1 MRVRRALLTAVR
13 PSITRVAFFADFV
26 FAIGIQF
33 RCGDFVC
40 EARGYSLGLTRRQ
53 MINGA

>member
-33 RCGDFVC
+33 RCGDFDC